1 MFCSD
6 SSAHTKEHPK
16 STFLFFTEDL
26 LSTRKEAKV
35 FLVTSSLETT
45 TGRVSSVSRD
55 TWEKFPLSELQ
66 DLEISNEIEYYPYH
80 FGGAQDCLL
89 PSQISYGRVRHQHFI
104 YLHFFHFEWLP

>member
-80 FGGAQDCLL
+80 FWGCSRLPPSFPNLL
-89 PSQISYGRVRHQHFI
+89 WKGQAPAFYISTF
-104 YLHFFHFEWLP
+104 LSF